1 MNPILSHLRVLLV
14 LTASI
19 LASCGSDSSATT
31 PRSSGPGLV
40 FENADAARPY
50 FHDFGDR
57 LWGERI
63 EHTYRLVNREG
74 RTIVLQDLLPDC
86 GCTQP
91 QAAVVL
97 ADGSRV
103 EGGFETRSMGLAIP
117 DGATLEVRIALD
129 TTRVERPNQHKLAQ
143 VRMRCDS
150 DVTPYLTFELHVLVK
165 RAFRAAPTEGVLKDV
180 PQSAGKSVR
189 LDVTTEIAGD
199 GSRIRGIELVE
210 GPFHAE
216 LTETTAGSENLWV
229 LIVSADPG
237 SNLGPHSGKVVLGTT
252 TDDGTGV
259 GQNFEVLVRAIV
271 VEDCVID
278 PRVLSIS
285 REAGANVR
293 ASVIALV
300 PGAKVGVRGVR
311 FEGGAS
317 TILRADHEAD
327 APDADGR
334 ASRWRLVIR
343 AEGELPREAFS
354 GRFIVELDD
363 PSLPFIEVPYAAPPR

>member
-1 MNPILSHLRVLLV
+1 MHTILSHLRALLV

-19 LASCGSDSSATT
+19 LASCGSDSSSAT

-40 FENADAARPY
+40 FENAKASRPY

-74 RTIVLQDLLPDC
+74 RTVVLQDLLPDC

-97 ADGSRV
+97 PDGSRV
-103 EGGFETRSMGLAIP
+103 DGGIETRSIGLAVP
-117 DGATLEVRIALD
+117 AGATLEVRIGLD

-143 VRMRCDS
+143 VRLRCDS

-165 RAFRAAPTEGVLKDV
+165 RAFRAAPTEAVLKDV
-180 PQSAGKSVR
+180 PQSAGKRVR
-189 LDVTTEIAGD
+189 LDVTTENTGD
-199 GSRIRGIELVE
+199 GSRIRGIEAVE

-216 LTETTAGSENLWV
+216 LAETSAGAESLWV

-237 SNLGPHSGKVVLGTT
+237 SNLGPHSGKIVLGTT
-252 TDDGTGV
+252 RDDGTGV
-259 GQNFEVLVRAIV
+259 GQHFEVQVRAVV

-278 PRVLSIS
+278 PRVLAIS
-285 REAGANVR
+285 REKGAATMAN
-293 ASVIALV
+293 VIALV
-300 PGAKVGVRGVR
+300 PGAMIGVKRVR

-327 APDADGR
+327 SPDTDGR
-334 ASRWRLVIR
+334 ASRWRLAIR

-354 GRFIVELDD
+354 GRLIVELDD
-363 PSLPFIEVPYAAPPR
+363 PALPFIDVPYAAPPR

>member
-1 MNPILSHLRVLLV
+1 MHTILSQLRVLLLLLAAV
-14 LTASI
+14 
-19 LASCGSDSSATT
+19 LASCGPDSGATT
-31 PRSSGPGLV
+31 ARSSGPGLV
-40 FENADAARPY
+40 FENADAKRPY

-91 QAAVVL
+91 RATVVMT
-97 ADGSRV
+97 DGSRV
-103 EGGFETRSMGLAIP
+103 DGGIETRSMGLEVP
-117 DGATLEVRIALD
+117 NGATLEVRIGLD

-143 VRMRCDS
+143 VRLRCDS

-165 RAFRAAPTEGVLKDV
+165 RAFRAAPTEAVLKDV

-189 LDVTTEIAGD
+189 IDVSTENAND
-199 GSRIRGIELVE
+199 GSKIRGIEVVE

-216 LTETTAGSENLWV
+216 LTETEVGSENLWV
-229 LIVSADPG
+229 LVVSADPG

-252 TDDGTGV
+252 NDDGTGV
-259 GQNFEVLVRAIV
+259 GQNFEVHVRAVV

-278 PRVLSIS
+278 PRVLAIT
-285 REAGANVR
+285 REKDAVMTAN
-293 ASVIALV
+293 VIALV
-300 PGAKVGVRGVR
+300 PGAVVGVKRVR

-317 TILRADHEAD
+317 SVLRAEPQPD
-327 APDADGR
+327 APDTDGR
-334 ASRWRLVIR
+334 ASKWRLVIR
-343 AEGELPREAFS
+343 AEGELPGEAFS
-354 GRFIVELDD
+354 GRMVVELDD
-363 PSLPFIEVPYAAPPR
+363 PALPFIEVPYAAPPR